1 MRIPSPLARF
11 LQRRRRSPPTTRSRR
26 PWLTPLLA
34 LFLVVNASAIGY
46 RITEGWDWGDS
57 YWMVA
62 ITIATIGYGEVEPL
76 STAGRVI
83 TVFSIV
89 GGLVVVQLTIQSLLR
104 LSEAGYFRQM
114 RQRRFLHWVRSM
126 HNHVI
131 LCGYGRIG
139 REIAA
144 QLTREGVPLLVV
156 EMDPEQREAAEEA
169 GLPVLMA
176 DATLDETL
184 IDAGIHN
191 CRSLVA
197 ALTNNA
203 ANLYVVLSA
212 RGLAPNCRL
221 IARSDSDQAERKL
234 RLAGADQVVSPYVA
248 GGRAMAATALRPL
261 AVDFMELLAGSNC
274 EVEEFQLSNR
284 PELVKGIS
292 GRSLADMQ
300 FGRHSVA
307 LVLAIRSPEPKDA
320 ETSRHQGSTYSRGG
334 STLIANPGGDVRLA
348 PGQLLVVLGSK
359 EQLERFEALL
369 GPALEGSDPMA
380 S

>member
-1 MRIPSPLARF
+1 MAQRF
-11 LQRRRRSPPTTRSRR
+11 RRRVRPPSGGGNRH
-26 PWLTPLLA
+26 PWRTPLLA
-34 LFLVVNASAIGY
+34 LALLINASAAGY
-46 RITEGWDWGDS
+46 RLTEGWDWGDC
-57 YWMVA
+57 YWMVVV
-62 ITIATIGYGEVEPL
+62 TL
-76 STAGRVI
+76 STMGWSDGTTAAMHAGGRVV
-83 TVFSIV
+83 TTLSLV
-89 GGLVVVQLTIQSLLR
+89 GGLVVVQFAIQRLLG
-104 LSEAGYFRQM
+104 LSQSGYFR
-114 RQRRFLHWVRSM
+114 RLRDNSFRRSLQRM
-126 HNHVI
+126 NDHVI

-139 REIAA
+139 REIAEK
-144 QLTREGVPLLVV
+144 LCSEGIPVLVV
-156 EMDPEQREAAEEA
+156 ELEPERKEAAEA
-169 GLPVLMA
+169 RGLPVLQA

-184 IDAGIHN
+184 RDAGIHH

-197 ALTNNA
+197 ALPSNA

-212 RGLAPNCRL
+212 RGIAPNCRL

-274 EVEEFQLSNR
+274 EVEEFQLSSR
-284 PELVKGIS
+284 PELMKGIN

-300 FGRHSVA
+300 FGRHSGA
-307 LVLAIRSPEPKDA
+307 LVLAIRSPEVEDD
-320 ETSRHQGSTYSRGG
+320 ESTSPRGSAYSRGG